1 MSEKSEIERKDT
13 SGKCKDDSHLSK
25 EQANACYKGPE
36 ERRAMLEKQFKKAF
50 ISRVKGNK

>member
-1 MSEKSEIERKDT
+1 MSKESEIESKDT

-36 ERRAMLEKQFKKAF
+36 ERKAMHEKQFKKAF
-50 ISRVKGNK
+50 ISRIKGKK